1 MPRNVWAIHSCLS
14 NQTAD
19 HSCWLTQYF
28 EIHQH
33 LKIIYIK
40 KNWRSNSTGPSFLNE
55 ASIYTFSRYLNC
67 LSGTLSQNLYHPFKD
82 SYMATGDTLSLPSFT
97 HPFTFQSCQEAWS
110 VPQILE
116 RLSRHML
123 SFLLYSL
130 FKSKV
135 KYLHSYL
142 NTFLTSYA
150 DFSYHIASSAS
161 ARLGHSVFFWHSEHR
176 WQNSRAN
183 YTKNCLLCFHWSLFT
198 TAKFKADVSHFK
210 CMFHKLPPSH
220 ILQFL
225 TTDLHGTEVRKWH
238 QLSLFSLQTQEVGER
253 Q

>member
-1 MPRNVWAIHSCLS
+1 MKLQYTLCLGTWTAYLAHSVKIFITHLRIVTWPLETPWVCQVS
-14 NQTAD
+14 HT
-19 HSCWLTQYF
+19 HS
-28 EIHQH
+28 H
-33 LKIIYIK
+33 
-40 KNWRSNSTGPSFLNE
+40 
-55 ASIYTFSRYLNC
+55 
-67 LSGTLSQNLYHPFKD
+67 FKAARRHD
-82 SYMATGDTLSLPSFT
+82 QL
-97 HPFTFQSCQEAWS
+97 
-110 VPQILE
+110 PQILE

-135 KYLHSYL
+135 KHLHSYL

-238 QLSLFSLQTQEVGER
+238 QLALFSLQIQEVGER